1 MRKLLSTLAI
11 AAVFA
16 PAANATT
23 ARILALGNQEIDV
36 EGSYYIE
43 DNRNIFLNVAN
54 MHDFADQVIIEWGK
68 NGKVNSGDSAT
79 NNTVVT
85 DYAPKAQGG
94 MLKKHGNFVY
104 GVYLGNESNTSSM
117 LRILG
122 SSQAAIVAGAATN
135 SSATSPHLL
144 DTTDNQLDLFFGW
157 EAAGLK
163 WGTGF
168 LYSKDENKGT
178 QKEEDKAMAA
188 RFGVKASN
196 WDAHVNLSLA
206 STSKET
212 VAFTGAL
219 SGLGSFDHEFDG
231 KFGIHAGGSYHMGKN
246 TLWGYVKHF
255 SWEQKDSFDWATK
268 GATVNSASAG
278 SSARAKTGTSEGEFT
293 TIQVGWGAKHEVGE
307 GTLFTSVHLDKKDI
321 ELTLASKAEVSVT
334 KIPLVLGYEA
344 KATEW
349 LTLRGSV
356 TQNLYGKS
364 DNKNLS
370 KLNAAAE
377 NLAKATF
384 GGEGKTT
391 IANSTDV
398 RAGATL
404 TFGKLAVDGLIG
416 ATNTNSA
423 TTEAGTLRL
432 DELMYRVGMTYKF

>member
-1 MRKLLSTLAI
+1 MKKIISTLAI

-43 DNRNIFLNVAN
+43 DNRNIFLNVAH

-68 NGKVNSGDSAT
+68 NGKVNSGNTAVNS
-79 NNTVVT
+79 TVVA

-94 MLKKHGNFVY
+94 ILKKHGNFVY

-122 SSQAAIVAGAATN
+122 SSQAAVVAGNGAT
-135 SSATSPHLL
+135 TPHLL

-168 LYSKDENKGT
+168 VYSKDEDKTSQN
-178 QKEEDKAMAA
+178 EEDKAMAA
-188 RFGVKASN
+188 RVGVKASN
-196 WDAHVNLSLA
+196 WDAHINLSLA
-206 STSKET
+206 SNAKET

-219 SGLGSFDHEFDG
+219 AGLGSFEHEFDG
-231 KFGIHAGGSYHMGKN
+231 KFGIHAGGSYHMGNN

-255 SWEQKDSFDWATK
+255 SWEQKDNFDWATK
-268 GATVNSASAG
+268 GATVDGASAG

-293 TIQVGWGAKHEVGE
+293 TIQIGWGAKHQVGE
-307 GTLFTSVHLDKKDI
+307 GTLFTSVFLDKKDI
-321 ELTLASKAEVSVT
+321 ELTLTSKAEVSVT
-334 KIPLVLGYEA
+334 KIPLTVGYEA

-364 DNKNLS
+364 DNKNLN

-377 NLAKATF
+377 NLAKNTF
-384 GGEGKTT
+384 GAEGKSD

-404 TFGKLAVDGLIG
+404 TFGNLAVDGLIG
-416 ATNTNSA
+416 ATNSATA